1 MNNNGNRTNNS
12 NNNMKNSIQ
21 KKQANYHIILI
32 KSKLLEINTFVK
44 EIYHLFK

>member
-12 NNNMKNSIQ
+12 NMKNSIQ